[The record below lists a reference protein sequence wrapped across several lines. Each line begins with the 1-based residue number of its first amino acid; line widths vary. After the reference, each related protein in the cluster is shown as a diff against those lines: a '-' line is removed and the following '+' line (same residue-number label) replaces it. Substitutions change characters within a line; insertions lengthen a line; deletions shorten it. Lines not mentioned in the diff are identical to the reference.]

1 MSSILVCA
9 MPLDGHV
16 SPMLDVSRVLVGA
29 GHSVR
34 FITGRGYA
42 SAVAASGAVHVPLP
56 DAADITGEM
65 LDAGRARD
73 GRRLTGIRFAIDNT
87 RRNFIATF
95 PTWFDVLDREIAR
108 GVDVVMGELTVFT
121 LGALCA
127 MPRSTRPAVVSCGA
141 FPVVMLSSD
150 TAPPMLGMLP
160 RTDLVGRTRNR
171 ILNTVV
177 TRAIFRSLQSDADA
191 LTRARSGR
199 ALPTFLTE
207 WPRVADAYVQFTV
220 PAFEYPRTDAPS
232 GLVFVGPLPPT
243 PSTNPTPAWWPD
255 VEAARTVVHV
265 SQGTLANRDFDELVT
280 PTLQALA
287 DDPDVLIVVA
297 TGGRPAADVGP
308 VPDNARVAPMLD
320 YEQLMPHVD
329 VFVTNGGYGSL
340 HAALRHGVPIVA
352 AGDTEEKV
360 ETCARV
366 GWSGVGVNLR
376 TGTPTRGQIM
386 TAVREVRENPAY
398 RRAAQRIAADIHQ
411 APGAEGLLA
420 VVDGVIAARA
430 S

>member
-16 SPMLDVSRVLVGA
+16 SPMLDVSRILIGA

-34 FITGRGYA
+34 FITGRAYA
-42 SAVAASGAVHVPLP
+42 EAVAASGAVHVPLP
-56 DAADITGEM
+56 DAADITGDM
-65 LDAGRARD
+65 LDAGRERN
-73 GRRLTGIRFAIDNT
+73 GRRLTGIRFAITNT

-95 PTWFDVLDREIAR
+95 PAWLEVLDLELER
-108 GVDVVMGELTVFT
+108 GVDLVVGELTVFT

-127 MPRSTRPAVVSCGA
+127 LPRSRRPPVISCGA

-160 RTDLVGRTRNR
+160 RRDLIGRTRNR

-177 TRAIFRSLQSDADA
+177 IRGVFRSLQSDANA
-191 LTRARSGR
+191 FTRAHSGHP
-199 ALPTFLTE
+199 LPTFLTE
-207 WPRVADAYVQFTV
+207 WPRAADAYVQFTV
-220 PAFEYPRTDAPS
+220 LAFEYPRTDAPS

-243 PSTNPTPAWWPD
+243 PSMTPTPSWWLD

-265 SQGTLANRDFDELVT
+265 SQGTLANRDFGELVL

-287 DDPDVLIVVA
+287 DDPDVLVVVA
-297 TGGRPAADVGP
+297 TGGRPVTDVGS
-308 VPDNARVAPMLD
+308 VPANARAAPMLD

-366 GWSGVGVNLR
+366 GWSGVGLNLR
-376 TGTPTRGQIM
+376 TGTPTPAQIK

-398 RRAAQRIAADIHQ
+398 QRTAQHIAADIHH
-411 APGAEGLLA
+411 APGAEGLLT
-420 VVDGVIAARA
+420 VVDSVIAARG